1 MGTLWMDFR
10 HGARALFRAPY
21 LTIISILSIGLG
33 IGAATAVY
41 SWLDGLVLH
50 PFPAAADQGRLVG
63 IEVGAPNGGMGAW
76 SYQTYKELRDA
87 TTSFTGVA
95 AFRILRVSTRHPGD
109 EASLPLLATTASGNY
124 FDVLG
129 IRPVIGRAIDENDVE
144 TVAPVAVLGFQYW
157 LDRFGGDRAVLGRT
171 MYLNGE
177 PVSIVGVAP
186 PLFSGVYTGVVPHM
200 YVPLT
205 LQPRLAGV
213 NQLDDRKLRT
223 WLLFG
228 RLRQG
233 VTIEAAQADAD
244 AAARR
249 IGVRYGDSPAPG
261 AEVMPLR
268 TQFLGKTLLPLFT
281 AMLAVTILLAVVAS
295 ANVASLMLVRTS
307 ARRHEIALR
316 LALGASRFRVTRVVI
331 VECALLAAGGSAI
344 GVVAAYFGRGAL
356 YALIPRGAFPI
367 TIPIPMSWRVITA
380 AAAAAAAVT
389 MLCGIAPAL
398 AGTRVAP
405 EGALRAGSR
414 ALVAGGSLARSAIVA
429 GQLAFCVLF
438 MVIAGMFVRGL
449 QSASAI
455 DVGFTDP
462 AHVLLVDTDLRPMGV
477 TDTTGVVALTDI
489 LARLR
494 ALPGVTSASAATM
507 VPLGFGGRRIADLK
521 VPGYAPAL
529 NEDMTVE
536 RAHVGADYAATMR
549 ITVVAG
555 RDIKAEDR
563 ADARPVALVNETF
576 VKRFIPGGSAIG
588 RTLDV
593 GRGVATIV
601 GVLHDGKYGSLDEK
615 PHPVVYVPL
624 MQWFLPAMTLHVRT
638 GGDPVALA
646 EPVRR
651 ALRAVNANLPA
662 LQPRTLEE
670 HIAASTFVPRT
681 GALVLGVFA
690 LVALA
695 LSVVGLYGALAFGV
709 ALRAREFA
717 IRLALGARRSNVAW
731 VVAGHALAVAI
742 AGLGAGAVFAFAGG
756 RLLRAQVASVRA
768 PDPVLATGVI
778 FVLGAV
784 VLLAAWIPARRAVA
798 LDPAVTLRGE

>member
-1 MGTLWMDFR
+1 MGTLWLDLH

-21 LTIISILSIGLG
+21 LTVVSILSIGLG

-50 PFPAAADQGRLVG
+50 PFPAAADQGRLAG

-76 SYQTYKELRDA
+76 SYPTYKELREG
-87 TTSFTGVA
+87 TTSFAGVA
-95 AFRILRVSTRHPGD
+95 AFRILRVSTRQPGD
-109 EASLPLLATTASGNY
+109 ETALPLLATTASGNY

-129 IRPVIGRAIDENDVE
+129 IRPVIGRAINENDVE
-144 TVAPVAVLGFQYW
+144 TIAPVAVLGFQYW
-157 LDRFGGDRAVLGRT
+157 LDRFSGDRAVLGRT

-177 PVSIVGVAP
+177 PVTIVGVAP

-228 RLRQG
+228 RLRPG

-244 AAARR
+244 AAAKR

-316 LALGASRFRVTRVVI
+316 LALGASRLRVTRVVI
-331 VECALLAAGGSAI
+331 AECALLAAGGSAI
-344 GVVAAYFGRGAL
+344 GVAAAYFGRGAL
-356 YALIPRGAFPI
+356 YALIPRGTFPI
-367 TIPIPMSWRVITA
+367 TLPIPMSWRVLSA

-389 MLCGIAPAL
+389 ILCGIAPAL

-414 ALVAGGSLARSAIVA
+414 TLAAGGSFARSAIVA
-429 GQLAFCVLF
+429 GQLACCVLF
-438 MVIAGMFVRGL
+438 LVIGGMFVRGL

-462 AHVLLVDTDLRPMGV
+462 AHVLLVDTDLRPMRV

-489 LARLR
+489 LTRLR

-521 VPGYAPAL
+521 VDGYAPAL

-536 RAHVGADYAATMR
+536 RAHVGPDYAATMR

-555 RDIKAEDR
+555 RDIRAEDR

-576 VKRFIPGGSAIG
+576 VKRFIPGGDAIG

-593 GRGVATIV
+593 GRGSATIV

-624 MQWFLPAMTLHVRT
+624 AQWFLPSMTLHVRT
-638 GGDPVALA
+638 NGDPIALA

-651 ALRAVNANLPA
+651 ALLAVNADLPA
-662 LQPRTLEE
+662 LQPRTLAE

-681 GALVLGVFA
+681 GALVVGAFA

-717 IRLALGARRSNVAW
+717 IRLALGARRSNVVW
-731 VVAGHALAVAI
+731 VVARHALTVAS
-742 AGLGAGAVFAFAGG
+742 AGLGAGAALAFAGG

-768 PDPVLATGVI
+768 PDPMLAAGAVL
-778 FVLGAV
+778 VLGGV
-784 VLLAAWIPARRAVA
+784 VVLAAWIPARRAVA
-798 LDPAVTLRGE
+798 LDPAVALRGE